1 MIDFANITAHAGD
14 GGNGTG
20 SFRHIKGKRYG
31 KADGGNGGNGGS
43 VYLVAS
49 RDLNTLEPYR
59 FVKDYK
65 AQSGQNGSSNLRR
78 GADSEDL
85 ILKVPIGTQ
94 VKVTSAKG
102 EVISQKLST
111 IHYSLITD
119 LVAESDKVLVARGG
133 QGGRGNA
140 YLRDEY
146 GRRPRQAE
154 LGEEGEKVTLTLEL
168 KLIADVGLIGLPN
181 AGKSTLLAALTAARP
196 KIAAYPF
203 TTLEPN
209 LGVLTPT
216 ANGKRQTANGV
227 KQSAIS
233 GKHLILADI
242 PGLIENAS
250 LGRGLGV
257 QFLRHIERTT
267 TLVYLIE
274 LAPHQNRD
282 AFEALFKQAN
292 DDALH
297 YGSADQMAIYKIL
310 GFHKQQKYY
319 RVKIKNTPIYFKKV
333 TCSILNE
340 TRSTTIT
347 PNTHMIHYK
356 GGWQTI
362 LIDGGY
368 FTKNRPRI
376 QSKEMYFTYL
386 MTFHN
391 AVKYVNTISRM
402 NHSYKYFNI
411 KVSKSYQILT

>member
-181 AGKSTLLAALTAARP
+181 ASKSTLLAALTAARP

-257 QFLRHIERTT
+257 QFLRHIERTKLLLHLIDIST
-267 TLVYLIE
+267 SENPWGDYQTIRKELKNYNPELARKKEIVVLNKIDLIDKNRLEEIKKEFSDHRKKAIPISAQTKIGLEELVREIE
-274 LAPHQNRD
+274 L
-282 AFEALFKQAN
+282 
-292 DDALH
+292 
-297 YGSADQMAIYKIL
+297 
-310 GFHKQQKYY
+310 
-319 RVKIKNTPIYFKKV
+319 RVK
-333 TCSILNE
+333 S
-340 TRSTTIT
+340 
-347 PNTHMIHYK
+347 
-356 GGWQTI
+356 
-362 LIDGGY
+362 
-368 FTKNRPRI
+368 
-376 QSKEMYFTYL
+376 
-386 MTFHN
+386 
-391 AVKYVNTISRM
+391 
-402 NHSYKYFNI
+402 
-411 KVSKSYQILT
+411 